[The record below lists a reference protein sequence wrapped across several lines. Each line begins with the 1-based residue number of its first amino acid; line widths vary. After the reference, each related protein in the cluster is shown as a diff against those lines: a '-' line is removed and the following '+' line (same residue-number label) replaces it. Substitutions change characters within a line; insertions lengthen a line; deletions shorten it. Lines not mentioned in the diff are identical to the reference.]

1 MRRPTAIKL
10 NADHPNRRPI
20 PAPSTGYALTARPLC
35 TAPHG
40 WRIYLF
46 FPVFAPDCV
55 FAMHRLLGS
64 SSQEQLAE
72 AEQDQEPR
80 GGHRR
85 SDSAGSGE
93 LFDSPHSLFLRHRI
107 DRAEDERSEE
117 GGQDYGG
124 AGTRQHDAAAADP
137 MRQLARRRARE
148 RLEGVVDWCLH
159 AVMLK
164 WAVDAC
170 WHGPARIALMWA
182 LAAAAFMLLRFFVS
196 PHALKHARPDEEW
209 ENGRGSGGE
218 AGHGILR
225 DLSSWSGPVSDGVFN
240 SLVSANIAR
249 VLGHAIHV
257 RWSWPFMRAHAAG
270 LGVALVFVVAC
281 DMASAFSF
289 RFIVVFV
296 EMAVLVQAGNF
307 SYIFA

>member
-1 MRRPTAIKL
+1 MQ
-10 NADHPNRRPI
+10 
-20 PAPSTGYALTARPLC
+20 
-35 TAPHG
+35 
-40 WRIYLF
+40 
-46 FPVFAPDCV
+46 
-55 FAMHRLLGS
+55 RLLGGS

-93 LFDSPHSLFLRHRI
+93 LLDSPHSLFLRHRI

-117 GGQDYGG
+117 GGEDYGG
-124 AGTRQHDAAAADP
+124 AGTRQHGAAAADP